1 MKRTHRGLT
10 GIVLIVSLAACDD
23 FLTTEPQTIIT
34 DDQVWS
40 NETLV
45 LNVLANFYDRLP
57 THQNL
62 PNGDFEQFTNYDEAV
77 WSGVT
82 AGAQARN
89 SASSY
94 PYNYGAWSLW
104 EGTNNN
110 PTGYR
115 LIRDIN
121 LAYDEVEAGT
131 LNEDA
136 KREILAEL
144 RFLRA
149 QMYFELVK
157 RNGGVPLITEQMVYD
172 FSGNAEPLQVP
183 RSTEAA
189 IYDFIAD
196 EVDEIAGQ
204 LGNAGSKWRA
214 NRYTALALKSRAMLY
229 AGSIARYNEAHTPSV
244 TLPGGEV
251 GIPASRAD
259 EYFQKSLEASRAIID
274 SGQYSLVTG
283 ADPGEAFAG
292 IFYNEP
298 NPEVIL
304 AEDYMVSQGKGHY
317 FTMQTYPQSIP
328 HAINANWGGSA
339 ISPALQLAE
348 AYDYL
353 DGSPGELHGVGDGT
367 VAGQADWIFYDE
379 IDDIFDNKDA
389 RLFGTLIT
397 PGSTFAGQPV
407 QIQAGVYVWNETT
420 NRYDRVADV
429 KGSTYSDGRMQTGLD
444 GPVAGEVYVSAT
456 GFLLRKH
463 LDPGPQGAL
472 ITGTDNWWVMYRLG
486 EIYMNAAEAA
496 FELGLMPEALA
507 HINRLRERA
516 GFPPNSLSTLTLSKI
531 QSERWAEL
539 AFEDH
544 RLWDLKRWRIAHTRL
559 DGNNPETAFV
569 RALWPYRV
577 VRPGHANHNK
587 YVFDEIP
594 APVQTAP
601 RFFRL
606 GNYYAQI
613 PEAAINANPELTR
626 NPLQ

>member
-1 MKRTHRGLT
+1 MHRGLT
-10 GIVLIVSLAACDD
+10 GIALVVSLAACDD
-23 FLTTEPQTIIT
+23 FLTTEPQTIVT
-34 DDQVWS
+34 DERIWN

-45 LNVLANFYDRLP
+45 KNVLANFYDRLP

-62 PNGDFEQFTNYDEAV
+62 TNGEFEDFANYDEAV

-89 SASSY
+89 SASNY
-94 PYNYGAWSLW
+94 PYDYGAWSLW
-104 EGTNNN
+104 EGSDND

-121 LAYDEVEAGT
+121 LALEEVENGT
-131 LNEDA
+131 IADA
-136 KREILAEL
+136 QKTGLLAEL

-157 RNGGVPLITEQMVYD
+157 RNGGVPLITEQKIYD
-172 FSGNAEPLQVP
+172 FSGDATPLQEP
-183 RSTEAA
+183 RASEAA
-189 IYDFIAD
+189 VYDFIAS
-196 EVDEIAGQ
+196 EVDAIAAE

-229 AGSIARYNEAHTPSV
+229 AGSIARYNAAITPSV

-251 GIPASRAD
+251 GIPAARAD
-259 EYFQKSLEASRAIID
+259 EYFQKSLDASREIID
-274 SGQYSLVTG
+274 SGEYELVTG
-283 ADPGEAFAG
+283 PNRAEAFAG
-292 IFYNEP
+292 IFYTEP
-298 NPEVIL
+298 NPEVIF
-304 AEDYMVSQGKGHY
+304 AEDYMVDQGKNHF
-317 FTMQTYPQSIP
+317 FTMQLYPQSIP

-339 ISPALQLAE
+339 ISPALQIVE
-348 AYDYL
+348 TYDYL
-353 DGSPGELHGVGDGT
+353 DGTSGQLVGVGNGT
-367 VAGQADWIFYDE
+367 VAGQADWVFYDE
-379 IDDIFDNKDA
+379 IDDIFANKDQ
-389 RLFGTLIT
+389 RLFGTIIT

-407 QIQAGVYVWNETT
+407 DIQAGVYEWNATT
-420 NRYDRVADV
+420 NVYDRVAGV
-429 KGSTYSDGRMQTGLD
+429 KGSTYSDGGVLTGLD

-456 GFLLRKH
+456 GFLVRKH
-463 LDPGPQGAL
+463 MDPGPQGAL
-472 ITGTDNWWVMYRLG
+472 ITGTDNWWVIYRLG

-496 FELGLMPEALA
+496 FELGLMPEALT

-516 GFPPNSLSTLTLSKI
+516 GFPPNSLTDLTLAKI

-559 DGNNPETAFV
+559 DGSNPETAYV
-569 RALWPYRV
+569 KALWPYRI
-577 VRPGHANHNK
+577 VRPGHENNNK
-587 YVFDEIP
+587 YVFDEIR
-594 APVQTAP
+594 APVQTAA

-613 PEAAINANPELTR
+613 PEEAISANPKLVR

>member
-1 MKRTHRGLT
+1 MKMTHRGWAE
-10 GIVLIVSLAACDD
+10 IALIASLVACDD

-40 NETLV
+40 DPALIT
-45 LNVLANFYDRLP
+45 NVLANFYDRLP

-62 PNGDFEQFTNYDEAV
+62 PNGDFEDFANYDEAV

-89 SASSY
+89 SAANY

-104 EGTNNN
+104 DGNQ
-110 PTGYR
+110 GYG

-121 LAYDEVEAGT
+121 LALENIEAGD
-131 LNEDA
+131 LADA
-136 KREILAEL
+136 QKPGVLAEL

-157 RNGGVPLITEQMVYD
+157 RNGGVPLITEQKIYD

-183 RSTEAA
+183 RATEAA
-189 IYDFIAD
+189 VYDFIASEMD
-196 EVDEIAGQ
+196 AIAGV
-204 LGNAGSKWRA
+204 LGNAGSRWRA

-229 AGSIARYNEAHTPSV
+229 AGSIARYNSVNTPSV
-244 TLPGGEV
+244 SLPGGEV

-259 EYFQKSLEASRAIID
+259 EFFQRSLDASREIID
-274 SGQYSLVTG
+274 SGAYSLVSG
-283 ADPGEAFAG
+283 ANRATAFAS
-292 IFYNEP
+292 IFITEP
-298 NPEVIL
+298 NQEVIL
-304 AEDYMVSQGKGHY
+304 AEDYILSQGKNHF
-317 FTMQTYPQSIP
+317 FTMQLYPQSIP

-339 ISPALQLAE
+339 ISPALQLIE
-348 AYDYL
+348 SYDYL
-353 DGSPGELHGVGDGT
+353 DGSDGELHGTGNGT
-367 VAGQADWIFYDE
+367 VAGQANWTFYQQ
-379 IDDIFDNKDA
+379 IDDIFEGKDP
-389 RLFGTLIT
+389 RMFGTVIT
-397 PGSTFAGQPV
+397 PGSSFAGQPV
-407 QIQAGVYVWNETT
+407 QIQAGVYVWNSNQ
-420 NRYDRVADV
+420 NRYDRVAGV
-429 KGSTYSDGRMQTGLD
+429 KGSTYSDGGLQTGLD

-456 GFLLRKH
+456 GFLVRKH
-463 LDPGPQGAL
+463 LDPSSQGAL

-496 FELGLMPEALA
+496 FELGLMPEALM

-516 GFPPNSLSTLTLSKI
+516 GFPPNSLTTLTLPKI

-559 DGNNPETAFV
+559 DGSNPETAV
-569 RALWPYRV
+569 VKALWPYRI
-577 VRPGHANHNK
+577 VRPGHPDHNK

-606 GNYYAQI
+606 GNYYSQI
-613 PEAAINANPELTR
+613 PEAAINANPLLVR